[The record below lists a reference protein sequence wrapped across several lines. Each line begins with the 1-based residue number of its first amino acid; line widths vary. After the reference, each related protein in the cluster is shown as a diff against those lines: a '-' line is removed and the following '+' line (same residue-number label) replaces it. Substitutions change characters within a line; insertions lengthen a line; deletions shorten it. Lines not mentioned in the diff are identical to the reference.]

1 MATGSITKFVAEDG
15 RVSWRV
21 RADGGTD
28 PGTGKRRQRM
38 KTFGTKKEAEAWA
51 REQQRMADRG
61 EWGTAGKQTLGDW
74 IAEWLDGAGSRGR
87 RPSTL
92 RIYDSLL
99 KGRVVPALGHVPLAK
114 LTPAALETFFRAQER
129 ELKPASVKIVYAVLR
144 VCLADAERLGVLPA
158 NPLRR
163 VKAPAAAKAARTAW
177 SADDARRFLVATE
190 GHPDHPLYVLLLACG
205 LRIGEGLALRWA
217 DVDLDGGTLRV
228 CRTLTTDRAGKPTIG
243 ERTKGGKDRAI
254 PFAPMLAA
262 TLRAHRQRQRELRLA
277 HTDLWRDLDLVFP
290 NAAGGQQSDAAAR
303 NRMRAACEGAGVP
316 ALTPHGLR
324 HTAASLLAQ
333 HATVAVARDML
344 GHSSLAIT
352 NQYVHTTEAARRGG
366 SQALADLL
374 KAE

>member
-38 KTFGTKKEAEAWA
+38 KTFGTKKEAESWA

-177 SADDARRFLVATE
+177 SADDAHRFLVATE

-217 DVDLDGGTLRV
+217 DVDLAGGRLVVAR
-228 CRTLTTDRAGKPTIG
+228 G
-243 ERTKGGKDRAI
+243 KGGKRRTI
-254 PFAPMLAA
+254 PLAPALATALATALGGAARTSVHVLTLAQERQTGGAA
-262 TLRAHRQRQRELRLA
+262 TTRYRAASHRLA
-277 HTDLWRDLDLVFP
+277 RLCAR
-290 NAAGGQQSDAAAR
+290 AGLPKRGLHA
-303 NRMRAACEGAGVP
+303 
-316 ALTPHGLR
+316 LR
-324 HTAASLLAQ
+324 HSAGTRLYEQSGDVELVSRL
-333 HATVAVARDML
+333 L
-344 GHSSLAIT
+344 GHESIATSTIYIKKSDTKLAKAL
-352 NQYVHTTEAARRGG
+352 EAWG
-366 SQALADLL
+366 D
-374 KAE
+374 